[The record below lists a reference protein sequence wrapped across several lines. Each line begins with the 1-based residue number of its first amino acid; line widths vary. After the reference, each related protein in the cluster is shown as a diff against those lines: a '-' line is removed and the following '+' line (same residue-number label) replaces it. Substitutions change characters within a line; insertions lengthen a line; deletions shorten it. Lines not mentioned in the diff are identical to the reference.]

1 MEDHIRNC
9 TAEEALRRLIAGNKE
24 YLSQNKNTGDVS
36 DRIRIKTLDKGQKP
50 YAIIV
55 GCSDSRAIPEV
66 IFNAGIGDLFVIRV
80 AGNVIDRHQLG
91 SIEYAADHLGTNLVV
106 VLGHDHCGA
115 VDAAMNHDPDGH
127 IGYLVEEIR
136 TAIGT
141 EKNEFRACCLNAR
154 HSVKMIKENADIM
167 HLEEERGLKII
178 SAMYHLDSGKVDFNI

>member
-1 MEDHIRNC
+1 MENNAQNC
-9 TAEEALRRLIAGNKE
+9 TAEEALQKLIAGNRE
-24 YLSQNKNTGDVS
+24 YLAHNKNTADVS
-36 DRIRIKTLDKGQKP
+36 GEIRLRTHNIGQKP

-127 IGYLVEEIR
+127 IGYLVKEIR

-141 EKNEFRACCLNAR
+141 EKDEYRACCLNAR
-154 HSVKMIKENADIM
+154 HSIQMIEENADIM
-167 HLEEERGLKII
+167 HLEKERGLKIV
-178 SAMYHLDSGKVDFNI
+178 SAMYHLDSGKVDFVL

>member
-1 MEDHIRNC
+1 MKNNIQNC
-9 TAEEALRRLIAGNKE
+9 TAEEALQKLIAGNRE
-24 YLSQNKNTGDVS
+24 YLANNKNTGNVS
-36 DRIRIKTLDKGQKP
+36 GEIRLHTYNTGQKP

-91 SIEYAADHLGTNLVV
+91 SIEYAADHLGVNLVV

-115 VDAAMNHDPDGH
+115 VDAALNHDPDGH

-141 EKNEFRACCLNAR
+141 ENDEYRACCLNAR
-154 HSVKMIKENADIM
+154 HSVRMIEENADIM

-178 SAMYHLDSGKVDFNI
+178 SAMYHLDSGKVDFTL